1 VTAPH
6 ENYDATTGL
15 LSTVGLERAL
25 DAELARAG
33 RHEIPLSL
41 VYLEVSLAQHDAQ
54 RSVDPKVVS
63 RVAEAILA
71 SVRAEDRV
79 ARIGELRFAVL
90 AVEGDDGETLV
101 RRLREHVRRR
111 LRGGAGQQAAIAVA
125 ALDCQF
131 DEMTRTQLMAQVER
145 ELERERAGT
154 SSLA

>member
-1 VTAPH
+1 VTAPQ

-25 DAELARAG
+25 DDELARAG

-41 VYLEVSLAQHDAQ
+41 VYLELSLPQHDAQ
-54 RSVDPKVVS
+54 GGVDRHFVC
-63 RVAEAILA
+63 RVAEALLG

-111 LRGGAGQQAAIAVA
+111 LRGSAGQRAAIAVA
-125 ALDCQF
+125 AIDCQF
-131 DEMTRTQLMAQVER
+131 DEMTREQLMAQVER